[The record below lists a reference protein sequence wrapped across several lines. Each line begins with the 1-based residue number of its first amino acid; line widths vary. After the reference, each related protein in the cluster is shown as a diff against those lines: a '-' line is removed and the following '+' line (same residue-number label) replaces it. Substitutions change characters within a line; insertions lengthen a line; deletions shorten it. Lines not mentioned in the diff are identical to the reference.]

1 MHKNICNTHIKLTI
15 NNFNNS
21 LFRKLIR
28 KYFFREMEE
37 MIEPMKDTLKE
48 IDSNMEIQL
57 DKIRQVKA
65 QIMKNDQKIRR
76 LLNGNL

>member
-1 MHKNICNTHIKLTI
+1 
-15 NNFNNS
+15 
-21 LFRKLIR
+21 
-28 KYFFREMEE
+28 